1 MSDTGFRSRAS
12 ALGARVFVAVLVFV
26 APILTIIA
34 LLAIGLNEALWE
46 FFADAV
52 ATNNPGSVCPGPWAP
67 AVIMLSFAAAIG
79 YPTMLIARRRAL
91 RRTGQSKPPA

>member
-34 LLAIGLNEALWE
+34 LVAIGLNDTLWE
-46 FFADAV
+46 FFAGAV
-52 ATNNPGSVCPGPWAP
+52 ETNILVPYAWALGSA
-67 AVIMLSFAAAIG
+67 AIILSFAAAIG

-91 RRTGQSKPPA
+91 RRTGQSKPPE

>member
-52 ATNNPGSVCPGPWAP
+52 ATNILVPYAWALGS